1 MEDKKRKDVD
11 LDEVEELDEDL
22 DLDEISDEELEDLDE
37 VEDTEEQSTED
48 GDFEDDDFDDD
59 EEDEDSE
66 ESDEKEKDSKKDS
79 KDDKKSKKDD
89 KDELLEDEG
98 ESFGAKIV
106 IAIVVIAIIIILLLK
121 SCSGKK
127 EQFNI
132 TFDTRGGSTVA
143 ALKVD
148 KDGRIPKPADPTKEG
163 YIFDGWYYNG
173 ELFDFN
179 TKVTGDITLEARWR
193 AGDANE
199 AAVTGVTLN
208 QTTLAMKPDETATLI
223 ATVQPSDAKD
233 KSLTWESSDES
244 IVTVDENGNIR
255 AIKAGTAT
263 ITVTTKDGGYK
274 ATATITVTKD
284 IVPVSGVSLDKTT
297 LNLATGSSTTLK
309 ATVKPSDATNKGLT
323 WKSSDP
329 SIVSVDKNGKITGK
343 KEGTATITVTTSDGS
358 YTATVKVT
366 VKDQPVTS
374 IGVSG
379 NKTMTVGGTQTL
391 KLTIKPSNAS
401 NKGVTWKSS
410 NTAVAT
416 VDKNGKVTAKGT
428 GTVTITATAKDGSGK
443 SGSITIT
450 VKAKEVVYAITLTA
464 EKDELNARV
473 GYKVSVTRDKK
484 SYTGYNGIIFSNG
497 KAIVG
502 NRIQTGDDYT
512 SIKTATIVLEDG
524 TEVKNVKVTTKN

>member
-22 DLDEISDEELEDLDE
+22 DLDEISDEELDDFEE
-37 VEDTEEQSTED
+37 TEKHST
-48 GDFEDDDFDDD
+48 EDDDFDD
-59 EEDEDSE
+59 EDSE
-66 ESDEKEKDSKKDS
+66 ELEEIEEDSKENS
-79 KDDKKSKKDD
+79 KGDKKSKKEE

-121 SCSGKK
+121 SCGGKK

-132 TFDTRGGSTVA
+132 TFDTRGGSPVS

-179 TKVTGDITLEARWR
+179 TKVTGDIKLEARWR
-193 AGDANE
+193 AGDTNDAS
-199 AAVTGVTLN
+199 VTGVTLN
-208 QTTLAMKPDETATLI
+208 QTSLAMKPGETATLI
-223 ATVQPSDAKD
+223 ATVEPSNAKD
-233 KSLTWESSDES
+233 KSLTWESSDNS
-244 IVTVDENGNIR
+244 IVTVDENGNIK
-255 AIKAGTAT
+255 ALKAGTAT
-263 ITVTTKDGGYK
+263 ITVTTKDGGFK

-284 IVPVSGVSLDKTT
+284 IVPVTGVSFDKTT

-323 WKSSDP
+323 WKSSDS
-329 SIVSVDKNGKITGK
+329 SIVTVDKNGKITGK
-343 KEGTATITVTTSDGS
+343 KEGTAIITVTTNDGS

-366 VKDQPVTS
+366 VKNQPVTG
-374 IGVSG
+374 ITVSG
-379 NKTMTVGGTQTL
+379 NKTMTVGGNQTL
-391 KLTIKPSNAS
+391 KATIKPNNAS

-410 NTAVAT
+410 NPAVAT
-416 VDKNGKVTAKGT
+416 VDSKGKVIAKAP

-443 SGSITIT
+443 VGSITIT
-450 VKAKEVVYAITLTA
+450 VKEKTHKYVITFTAKHQEGTDAVANYGI
-464 EKDELNARV
+464 
-473 GYKVSVTRDKK
+473 SVTRDGSAFKAYSK
-484 SYTGYNGIIFSNG
+484 IIYNGTVLNETSTQINAT
-497 KAIVG
+497 KV
-502 NRIQTGDDYT
+502 TT
-512 SIKTATIVLEDG
+512 SIKTAKIIVDG
-524 TEVKNVKVTTKN
+524 KEISATVVIKG